1 MENYNRLFL
10 LDDSDMNDAERIEFI
25 RSSGE
30 TPDYEDYIKADTERK
45 PGHINLSQID
55 ESRGFIKMEGLKN
68 FEAPIYN
75 LENGEFEVGNL
86 FDFVHD
92 IALGDQLSDI
102 QEDALT
108 EIDIK
113 NYIAKLHATEPSKYE
128 HTISEY
134 TEDQYEYTELISP
147 ASAEE
152 FIVAH
157 NIADGKQDEFV
168 FSVREELESI
178 SEVKFVL
185 YNGVVVEAFQVN
197 EYEGDNQFIGMIT
210 VSIIDDSTGLR
221 VVALEGARI
230 SIYGTTFKLP
240 SLGNE
245 IVHAKTAMQSI
256 EDGAQAILDTYT
268 AALQAEKV
276 AAEDAAQVAQ
286 GEVEMIENQVIENK
300 LASEKQHA
308 ELRASRN
315 EDSECGIQSKTKKD
329 GQGVFKKL
337 INSWKKL
344 HPIYKPTDSGE
355 TNPKEELR
363 FEAPSKRS
371 SKGDKKTYDKVLN
384 STIGYR
390 SSVEDSYDGM
400 KLQRYYCDEFGK
412 FTEGDASERWDIVK
426 PCLVVGTTIV
436 GKAYFTTTVEELE
449 KKGGQAA
456 LDIYNDSDFHSRKKD
471 GRTIS
476 GMYRYFK
483 PSYYGLEGFIDEY
496 GYSDIVGAKNA
507 LLAQRD
513 GLSGSKLAGEVRK
526 FPFTAKE
533 AFYSAVGTQVFPAHK
548 LYEQK
553 EFNETLRS
561 SVIRKGNFVWDDMSN
576 HKVSF
581 HDDPEGFFEMS
592 WMPHAEARNNFS
604 YDGRGFPA
612 PNNHNTGIIACD
624 PFDHKETVAN
634 KKSDAAAAGFKKFDI
649 NNPTNSNCFFL
660 NYVGRRPD
668 PDLFYEDM
676 IMAGVFF
683 GLKIFCENQKPGL
696 LNHMRRRGYHNYIH
710 TTKQSDYTQSSS
722 KTKVEGVSMSG
733 NLVRQQAVNGLISY
747 IHKFVGKIS
756 RDVQKEEYGWSGKD
770 LRDDLYGT
778 CPFDSQIDDW
788 LKFDAN
794 NWTVFDQTVAC
805 MIAIL
810 GVTAVRKQTRVQEEK
825 AIDLSLSSLVS
836 LHKLR

>member
-1 MENYNRLFL
+1 
-10 LDDSDMNDAERIEFI
+10 
-25 RSSGE
+25 
-30 TPDYEDYIKADTERK
+30 
-45 PGHINLSQID
+45 
-55 ESRGFIKMEGLKN
+55 
-68 FEAPIYN
+68 
-75 LENGEFEVGNL
+75 
-86 FDFVHD
+86 
-92 IALGDQLSDI
+92 
-102 QEDALT
+102 
-108 EIDIK
+108 
-113 NYIAKLHATEPSKYE
+113 
-128 HTISEY
+128 
-134 TEDQYEYTELISP
+134 
-147 ASAEE
+147 
-152 FIVAH
+152 
-157 NIADGKQDEFV
+157 
-168 FSVREELESI
+168 
-178 SEVKFVL
+178 
-185 YNGVVVEAFQVN
+185 
-197 EYEGDNQFIGMIT
+197 
-210 VSIIDDSTGLR
+210 
-221 VVALEGARI
+221 
-230 SIYGTTFKLP
+230 
-240 SLGNE
+240 
-245 IVHAKTAMQSI
+245 
-256 EDGAQAILDTYT
+256 
-268 AALQAEKV
+268 
-276 AAEDAAQVAQ
+276 
-286 GEVEMIENQVIENK
+286 MIENYVGCWKGKNMQLPSEFQRDRIIGDIKVTLPKPPKKEDIAYHDMPISEQKFRPTEAPARINFQVTEFSKRIKGFWFYNNGTIEYVTG
-300 LASEKQHA
+300 QHYFYINSWKIDVGLPGFRDSDRDLHYLWKFC
-308 ELRASRN
+308 EEDEDCFGLCFFTNRRSGKTVVGTNMLYEYASRN